1 MKSIG
6 LAVMMFIFFTA
17 GVYGEENA
25 QMTSD
30 KDKTSY
36 ALGMNIA
43 QDFKERNWDINPD
56 LLAKGF
62 QDAFSGSKTLISKEE
77 MTTLLM
83 AFQKSMMQKQVEER
97 QAAGE
102 KNKTDGEAFLKAN
115 KTKEGVKTTPS
126 GLQYKIIKEGTG
138 QIPKAEDSVTTHYRG
153 TLIDGTEFDSSF
165 KRNEPATFPV
175 SGVIRG
181 WTEALQM
188 MKIGS
193 KWQLFVPSDL
203 AYGERG
209 AGQAIGPNSVL
220 VFEVELLSIDSANPE
235 QAPKP

>member
-1 MKSIG
+1 MEDGMKSKG
-6 LAVMMFIFFTA
+6 LVFLMLIFFTVGA
-17 GVYGEENA
+17 YGEENV
-25 QMTSD
+25 QMSSD

-43 QDFKERNWDINPD
+43 QDFKERNWDINPA

-62 QDAFSGSKTLISKEE
+62 QDSFSGTKTLISEEE
-77 MTTLLM
+77 MNTLLM
-83 AFQKSMMQKQVEER
+83 AFQKSMMQKQMEDR

-102 KNKTDGEAFLKAN
+102 KNKTEGEAFLKAN

-138 QIPKAEDSVTTHYRG
+138 PMPKAEDSVTTHYRG
-153 TLIDGTEFDSSF
+153 TLIDGTEFDSSY

-188 MKIGS
+188 MKTGS
-193 KWQLFVPSDL
+193 TWQLFVPSDL

-209 AGQAIGPNSVL
+209 AGQAIGSHAVL
-220 VFEVELLSIDSANPE
+220 IFEVELLSVNSAHPE
-235 QAPKP
+235 